1 MELELK
7 DLLDDLTALRDNLVY
22 DLSIAEFKNNKMCI
36 ELENKINFYK
46 EMIHNIDVLISKY
59 S

>member
-22 DLSIAEFKNNKMCI
+22 DLSITEFKNNKKCI